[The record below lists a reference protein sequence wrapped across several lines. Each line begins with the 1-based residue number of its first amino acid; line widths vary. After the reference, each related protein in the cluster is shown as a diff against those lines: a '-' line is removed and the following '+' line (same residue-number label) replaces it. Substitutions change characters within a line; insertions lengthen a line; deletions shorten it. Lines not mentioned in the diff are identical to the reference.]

1 MKDLGE
7 RIKKLRK
14 EKKLTLAQ
22 LAGERLTK
30 GMLSLI
36 ENGKAQP
43 SMESLHYIAERL
55 GVEVT
60 TLLNDHHVEQLRK
73 LLFEMEASFKK
84 IEQPFS
90 PQDETLLL
98 HMVEKIEVVRE
109 KLQGNH
115 FEEVRLLDIYL
126 RLATYLNIDVE
137 FSMFDVIADYEKIH
151 AYNRVVECFSFL
163 ASTAY
168 KRNDYRIALQFIKE
182 AEEQVEPYLHMIDLL
197 TLLDMHYVLTVLYS
211 AVDDVEN
218 TQKHLHF
225 ALHIAHENKIYY
237 RLDDFYRFTL
247 FQAIRKGDREKS
259 AYYLMKLTQHAEF
272 TEDPVAKSMLAFCKS
287 HYANFIE
294 QDYEAVARYGS
305 YLDDKAGN
313 EIVQYYKNEATYAF
327 WARGLFNEAL
337 QNSEDFKISPNM
349 HHPIDLS
356 IMYQCFAVRALCFL
370 ELGNKEQAKKEVSIA
385 VHGVQDFPN
394 TIYKTFIQQAYEKI
408 QYGKKG

>member
-1 MKDLGE
+1 MEALGE

-60 TLLNDHHVEQLRK
+60 TLLDDQQVELLRE
-73 LLFEMEASFKK
+73 LLFEIEKQMKTIQIPVDEKLILPMFKQIDAVK
-84 IEQPFS
+84 
-90 PQDETLLL
+90 
-98 HMVEKIEVVRE
+98 E

-115 FEEVRLLDIYL
+115 FEEIRLLDFYI
-126 RLATYLNIDVE
+126 RLATYLNIEVDW
-137 FSMFDVIADYEKIH
+137 SMYDVISDYENIH
-151 AYNRVVECFSFL
+151 AYNRVFDCFSFL
-163 ASTAY
+163 SSTAFQ
-168 KRNDYRIALQFIKE
+168 RNDYRIALQFMKE
-182 AEEQVEPYLHMIDLL
+182 AEERVKPYLHSIDLL
-197 TLLDMHYVLTVLYS
+197 TQLDMHYALTVLYS
-211 AVDDVEN
+211 AIDDVEN
-218 TQKHLHF
+218 TEKHLHF
-225 ALHIAHENKIYY
+225 ALQIAQENKIYY

-247 FQAIRKGDREKS
+247 SQAIRKGDLEKS
-259 AYYLMKLTQHAEF
+259 KYYLMKLTQHADF
-272 TEDPVAKSMLAFCKS
+272 TEDPVAKNMLAFCKS
-287 HYANFIE
+287 HYANYIE
-294 QDYEAVARYGS
+294 QDFEAVEKYAS
-305 YLDDKAGN
+305 YLDKEAKSD
-313 EIVQYYKNEATYAF
+313 IVTYYQMEATYAY
-327 WARGLFNEAL
+327 WARGLFEQAIEC
-337 QNSEDFKISPNM
+337 SENFEIPTNT

-370 ELGNKEQAKKEVSIA
+370 ELGNKKQAKKEVSLA
-385 VHGVQDFPN
+385 VQGVQDLPN